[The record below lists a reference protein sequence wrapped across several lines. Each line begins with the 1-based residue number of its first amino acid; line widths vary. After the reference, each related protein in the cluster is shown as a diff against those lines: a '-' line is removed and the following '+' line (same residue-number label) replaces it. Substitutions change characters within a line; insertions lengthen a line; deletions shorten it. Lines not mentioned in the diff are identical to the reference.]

1 MMLRRPRSPLSRP
14 ALCCISGLLLAWSC
28 AASAQTPTLVV
39 DGLIAHRVAPG
50 DTLEQIARQYL
61 GDHRL
66 WPELQSFNRVANP
79 LHLQP
84 GFTLRFPDRLLQMAT
99 ASIEFVR
106 GPAVAISPARR
117 AGDSQAPA
125 APQRRNVQAGE
136 TLQEGDQLQ
145 LDADSF
151 VSVRLADGSLVRVQA
166 QSDVQIQ
173 QMRRRGRAG
182 SMQSVLDLRSG
193 ALDATVTPAPASPPR
208 FEIRTPVASTSV
220 RGTRFNV
227 QIADSG
233 RTIAAVD
240 QGSVAVT
247 SAAAARPGARPAAV
261 LDAGQGLA
269 VSADA
274 IVGAPGAL
282 LPAPELAALP
292 ERFEDAHWLDLSW
305 PAIAGA
311 SSYQLQVARD
321 AQFSQVLRSATGET
335 PQQRFA
341 ALDDGDYFLAL
352 RALDAQGI
360 PGRLAQRGIRIK
372 SQPVPPLYQT
382 PVAAG
387 VLAQGAGMLQC
398 TGVPGAIAYRI
409 QVAGAAGFAQP
420 LRDARVDGD
429 CRLSVAELPAGAYQ
443 WRAAS
448 IRSTPADAADQGPFA
463 AGQPFT
469 VAAPPAALAANDIV
483 LGMQDDTAQLSW
495 PGQSGH
501 SYRLMVASDLAFAQ
515 VLHDAVL
522 QQPHWSASTLPP
534 GRYYVQLQII
544 DRSGLRSRFS
554 APREF
559 AAGNTVRD
567 GSGAILRTGADMPL
581 HRQ

>member
-1 MMLRRPRSPLSRP
+1 MMIRRPPCPLSP
-14 ALCCISGLLLAWSC
+14 AALRCISGLLLAWSC
-28 AASAQTPTLVV
+28 AASAQTPALVV

-106 GPAVAISPARR
+106 GPAVAVSPARR
-117 AGDSQAPA
+117 AGDSQAQSV
-125 APQRRNVQAGE
+125 PQRRNVQAGE

-145 LDADSF
+145 LEADSF

-166 QSDVQIQ
+166 QSDVQLQ

-182 SMQSVLDLRSG
+182 SLQSVLHLRSG
-193 ALDATVTPAPASPPR
+193 GLDATVTPAPASPPR

-247 SAAAARPGARPAAV
+247 SAAAPRPDARPAV

-282 LPAPELAALP
+282 LPAPELASLP
-292 ERFEDAHWLDLSW
+292 ERFEDAHWLDISW

-311 SSYQLQVARD
+311 QRYQLQVARD
-321 AQFSQVLRSATGET
+321 AQFSQVLRSATGDT

-360 PGRLAQRGIRIK
+360 PGRLAQRGIRVK

-387 VLAQGAGMLQC
+387 VLAQGAGTLQC

-463 AGQPFT
+463 TGQAFT
-469 VAAPPAALAANDIV
+469 VAAPPAALAADDIV
-483 LGMQDDTAQLSW
+483 VGMQDDTAQLSW
-495 PGQSGH
+495 PGQPGQ
-501 SYRLMVASDLAFAQ
+501 SYRLMVASDPAFVQ

-522 QQPHWSASTLPP
+522 QQPHWSANALPP

-544 DRSGLRSRFS
+544 DSSGLRSRSS

>member
-1 MMLRRPRSPLSRP
+1 MMIRRPRASLSHP
-14 ALCCISGLLLAWSC
+14 ALRCAGGLLLAWSC
-28 AASAQTPTLVV
+28 AAHAQTPTLVV

-84 GFTLRFPDRLLQMAT
+84 GFTLRFPDRLLRMAT

-106 GPAVAISPARR
+106 GPAVAITPARR
-117 AGDSQAPA
+117 ASDSQASA
-125 APQRRNVQAGE
+125 APQRRNLQAGE

-145 LDADSF
+145 LDANSF

-182 SMQSVLDLRSG
+182 SLQSVLDLRSG
-193 ALDATVTPAPASPPR
+193 ALDATVTPASANPPR

-227 QIADSG
+227 QTAASG
-233 RTIAAVD
+233 GTIAAVD
-240 QGSVAVT
+240 QGSVAVVG
-247 SAAAARPGARPAAV
+247 AAASSPGARPATV

-274 IVGAPGAL
+274 GVGAPRAL
-282 LPAPELAALP
+282 LPAPDLAALP
-292 ERFEDAHWLDLSW
+292 ERFEDAHWLDISW
-305 PAIAGA
+305 PAIAA
-311 SSYQLQVARD
+311 ARSYQLQVARD
-321 AQFSQVLRSATGET
+321 AQFSQVLRSASGDT

-341 ALDDGDYFLAL
+341 ALEDGNYFLAL
-352 RALDAQGI
+352 RAIDAQGI
-360 PGRLAQRGIRIK
+360 PGRLAQRSIRIK

-382 PVAAG
+382 PIAAG

-398 TGVPGAIAYRI
+398 TSVPGASAYRI
-409 QVAGAAGFAQP
+409 QVAGAAGFAQT

-429 CRLSVAELPAGAYQ
+429 CQLSVAELPTGAYQ

-448 IRSTPADAADQGPFA
+448 IRSTPADPADQGPFA
-463 AGQPFT
+463 AGQAFT

-495 PGQSGH
+495 PGETGQ

-515 VLHDAVL
+515 VLHDAML
-522 QQPHWSASTLPP
+522 QQPNWSASTLPP

-544 DRSGLRSRFS
+544 DSSGLRSRFS
-554 APREF
+554 TPREF

>member
-1 MMLRRPRSPLSRP
+1 MMIRRPRASVSLP
-14 ALCCISGLLLAWSC
+14 ALRCAGGLLLAWSC
-28 AASAQTPTLVV
+28 AAHAQTPTLVV

-117 AGDSQAPA
+117 TGDSQAPA
-125 APQRRNVQAGE
+125 EPQRRNVQAGE
-136 TLQEGDQLQ
+136 ALREGDQLQ
-145 LDADSF
+145 LDANSF

-166 QSDVQIQ
+166 QSDVQLQ

-182 SMQSVLDLRSG
+182 SLQSVLDLRSG
-193 ALDATVTPAPASPPR
+193 ALDATVTPAAASPPR

-227 QIADSG
+227 QIAASG
-233 RTIAAVD
+233 GTIAAVD
-240 QGSVAVT
+240 EGSVAVT
-247 SAAAARPGARPAAV
+247 SAAPARPGARPAV

-292 ERFEDAHWLDLSW
+292 ERFEDAHWLDIAW

-321 AQFSQVLRSATGET
+321 AQFSQVLRSASGDTL
-335 PQQRFA
+335 QQRFA
-341 ALDDGDYFLAL
+341 ALDDGDYFVAL
-352 RALDAQGI
+352 RALDTQGI

-382 PVAAG
+382 PLAAG
-387 VLAQGAGMLQC
+387 VLSQGAGMLQC
-398 TGVPGAIAYRI
+398 TSVPGASAYRI

-448 IRSTPADAADQGPFA
+448 IRSTPAGAADQGPFA
-463 AGQPFT
+463 AGQAFT

-483 LGMQDDTAQLSW
+483 LGMQHDTAQLSW
-495 PGQSGH
+495 PGQSGQ
-501 SYRLMVASDLAFAQ
+501 SYRLMVASDPAFAQ

-522 QQPHWSASTLPP
+522 QQPHWSASALPP
-534 GRYYVQLQII
+534 GRYYVQLQVI
-544 DRSGLRSRFS
+544 DGSGLRSRFS